1 MSNIVDL
8 NAATL
13 RRIIQEERHKLML
26 EAKKK
31 SAKGGKQHPMPKG
44 NVKSDAAVSKH
55 QGGPKDPK
63 VEGKKSAAPKRV
75 DSSKQKRAMSLD
87 EREVDADKMAETLA
101 NKVQHLKEMKSAE
114 RRLRTQLRLVLEK
127 KNDIEQDIADLL

>member
-1 MSNIVDL
+1 MSNVVDL

-31 SAKGGKQHPMPKG
+31 AVKGEKMPKANVKSEASVTKHQGPPKEPSVKGGKKSSVPKQLEAAKKKHM
-44 NVKSDAAVSKH
+44 KS
-55 QGGPKDPK
+55 
-63 VEGKKSAAPKRV
+63 
-75 DSSKQKRAMSLD
+75 MSLD

-101 NKVQHLKEMKSAE
+101 NKVQHLKEMKSVE